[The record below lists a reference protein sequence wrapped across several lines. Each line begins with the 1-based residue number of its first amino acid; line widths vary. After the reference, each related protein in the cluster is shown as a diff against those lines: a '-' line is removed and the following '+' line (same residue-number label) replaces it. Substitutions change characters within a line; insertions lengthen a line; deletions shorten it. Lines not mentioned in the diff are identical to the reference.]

1 MIDYLTAAVTNSCG
15 CWACSLLMLHS
26 RFCFGSG
33 CVFFSVTGVLFCA
46 VPRKQTN
53 KMTEKWVGTQK
64 SFPSS
69 SSKTVVTLKGWHGEC
84 FECCTSSNNLDWFF
98 FPIIFSVFHKFRFVQ
113 NFCSRNRL
121 SSNLPICQLYHTQKR
136 CQNSEEIVT
145 SAHVFMLFVEMC
157 YFVRL
162 WDLAPIFSCERFFR
176 LFCFF
181 NLKNFVQ
188 LLVTDNQVSGLY

>member
-1 MIDYLTAAVTNSCG
+1 M
-15 CWACSLLMLHS
+15 
-26 RFCFGSG
+26 
-33 CVFFSVTGVLFCA
+33 FFSVTGVLLICV

-53 KMTEKWVGTQK
+53 KMTENRVGTQK

-84 FECCTSSNNLDWFF
+84 FECCTSSNNLDLDWLF

-121 SSNLPICQLYHTQKR
+121 SPNLLICHLYHTQKR

-162 WDLAPIFSCERFFR
+162 WDLAPIFSCKRFFC

-181 NLKNFVQ
+181 NLKNFDQ
-188 LLVTDNQVSGLY
+188 LLVTDNQGSGLY

>member
-84 FECCTSSNNLDWFF
+84 FECCTSSNNLDLDWFF

-145 SAHVFMLFVEMC
+145 SAHVFYVVCWNVLLCQTLGFSSNIS
-157 YFVRL
+157 L
-162 WDLAPIFSCERFFR
+162 WEIFSFVLFF
-176 LFCFF
+176 
-181 NLKNFVQ
+181 
-188 LLVTDNQVSGLY
+188 